1 VLVQGEA
8 ADRSKVD
15 DIYRINVRNNKGEM
29 VPVRAF
35 AEASLIL
42 GPQSIIRFNNVR
54 SATVNGGPAPGKSS
68 GDAIAAME
76 RISAKALPAGYGFEW
91 TGTALQEKE
100 ASGKTTMILGLALLF
115 AYLFLV
121 GLYESWTIPI
131 AVLLSVSA
139 GILGS
144 MVALKVSGLDNN
156 LYAQIGLVVLIA
168 LAAKNGI
175 LIVEFAME
183 GRRKGLGISEAA
195 VSGAR
200 ERFRAVMMTSFA
212 FIAGLIPLVGAEGA
226 GMLSRRGVGTAV
238 FGGMLAAAIIG
249 IFLIPLLYVIF
260 QWMREKAKGKPK
272 ADHHADAPVP
282 EPHPS

>member
-1 VLVQGEA
+1 
-8 ADRSKVD
+8 
-15 DIYRINVRNNKGEM
+15 
-29 VPVRAF
+29 VRAF
-35 AEASLIL
+35 AQVKLIL
-42 GPQSIIRFNNVR
+42 GPQSVVRFNNVR
-54 SATVNGGPAPGKSS
+54 SATINGSPAAGFSS

-76 RISAKALPAGYGFEW
+76 KVAAATLPAGYAFEW

-121 GLYESWTIPI
+121 GLYESWTIPV
-131 AVLLSVSA
+131 AVLLSVTA
-139 GILGS
+139 GVAGS
-144 MVALKVSGLDNN
+144 MLALLASGLDNN

-168 LAAKNGI
+168 LAAKNAI

-183 GRRKGLGISEAA
+183 RRRHGLTISEAA
-195 VSGAR
+195 REGAR

-212 FIAGLIPLVGAEGA
+212 FIAGLVPLVVAQGA

-238 FGGMLAAAIIG
+238 FGGMLAAALVG

-260 QWMREKAKGKPK
+260 QWLREKVRPRPVKDAAAHK
-272 ADHHADAPVP
+272 A
-282 EPHPS
+282 